1 MRHLTSVDNIKSQT
15 KLFRKKDKSVKRN
28 YPFSL
33 KDFRNNLN
41 KKDDDIK
48 AQREEY
54 IKSLSKQNQ
63 FLSQKYINDIKSDL
77 ENKITQKRFKK
88 NIKYSKASN
97 GRNNTQSNVMVLKTT
112 TDKSKQLFSNLNHS
126 KFRIG

>member
-88 NIKYSKASN
+88 NIKYSKAPN
-97 GRNNTQSNVMVLKTT
+97 VRNNTQSNVMVLKTT